1 MNTYYVELNFSG
13 SNTIDTGIAVSQGDY
28 GKVQLSI
35 ACKKDGQ
42 FISDAES
49 AEIIFQTEK
58 GKVINGDLTG
68 SGGLY
73 GYVFQGNELQ
83 DPGKLVAT
91 VTLHYE
97 DGQTSSESFLMAVR
111 YNPLYD
117 QNLQAGP
124 YITQLE
130 KLQAQAQGY
139 VDYIGAIIEQ
149 LRQDI
154 GETALTKADLQNDF
168 LQSAPGLKALDAALG
183 PQILQKFT
191 QLYSN
196 LATAIYSS
204 DLMAAYDRPTFV
216 RWDENTANTPY
227 KAGLTMNQVGFAFCH
242 GRYSG
247 WQTIIAFSEGSKETF
262 FHYCISGVP
271 SNWLTIFS
279 IGENTLADALHIGNN
294 AGIYKVSSSTL
305 NNPSITYGTE
315 IILKDA
321 SSQWIFAIIIP
332 TNLSAVYF
340 DFYNGY
346 GDSAGWA
353 GWRKVDLIRVS

>member
-183 PQILQKFT
+183 PQILQKSNVVNNLLATVTGNVLDATQGKALNEKIT

-196 LATAIYSS
+196 LITITTKDYEVTLTSSGGSSWGYSYGFS
-204 DLMAAYDRPTFV
+204 LVENGDLPVGTQIVIPIACGLKKNWRTTGMVSVQQNDFV
-216 RWDENTANTPY
+216 QVASNT
-227 KAGLTMNQVGFAFCH
+227 GGIFDLRLAF
-242 GRYSG
+242 
-247 WQTIIAFSEGSKETF
+247 IARRAPG
-262 FHYCISGVP
+262 
-271 SNWLTIFS
+271 
-279 IGENTLADALHIGNN
+279 
-294 AGIYKVSSSTL
+294 
-305 NNPSITYGTE
+305 
-315 IILKDA
+315 
-321 SSQWIFAIIIP
+321 
-332 TNLSAVYF
+332 
-340 DFYNGY
+340 
-346 GDSAGWA
+346 
-353 GWRKVDLIRVS
+353 

>member
-183 PQILQKFT
+183 PQILQKSNVVNNLLATVTGNVLDATQGKALNEKIT
-191 QLYSN
+191 QLYSEMITITIKDYEVT
-196 LATAIYSS
+196 LTSSSGSGWGYSYGFS
-204 DLMAAYDRPTFV
+204 LVENGDLPTRTQLVIPIACGLKANWNTTGMVSVHQNDFV
-216 RWDENTANTPY
+216 RVASNT
-227 KAGLTMNQVGFAFCH
+227 GGIFDLRLAF
-242 GRYSG
+242 
-247 WQTIIAFSEGSKETF
+247 
-262 FHYCISGVP
+262 ISLRAP
-271 SNWLTIFS
+271 
-279 IGENTLADALHIGNN
+279 D
-294 AGIYKVSSSTL
+294 
-305 NNPSITYGTE
+305 
-315 IILKDA
+315 
-321 SSQWIFAIIIP
+321 
-332 TNLSAVYF
+332 
-340 DFYNGY
+340 
-346 GDSAGWA
+346 
-353 GWRKVDLIRVS
+353 

>member
-183 PQILQKFT
+183 PQILQKSNVVNNLLATVTGNVLDATQGKALNEKIT

-196 LATAIYSS
+196 KVGSVTVESLNYAILS
-204 DLMAAYDRPTFV
+204 D
-216 RWDENTANTPY
+216 
-227 KAGLTMNQVGFAFCH
+227 
-242 GRYSG
+242 
-247 WQTIIAFSEGSKETF
+247 
-262 FHYCISGVP
+262 
-271 SNWLTIFS
+271 
-279 IGENTLADALHIGNN
+279 
-294 AGIYKVSSSTL
+294 GIYIRFIMKS
-305 NNPSITYGTE
+305 G
-315 IILKDA
+315 
-321 SSQWIFAIIIP
+321 
-332 TNLSAVYF
+332 AVY
-340 DFYNGY
+340 
-346 GDSAGWA
+346 
-353 GWRKVDLIRVS
+353 RVKVDSTETE

>member
-183 PQILQKFT
+183 PQILQKSNVVNNLLATVTGNVLDATQGKALNEKIT

-204 DLMAAYDRPTFV
+204 NLMESHSSPAFV
-216 RWDENTANTPY
+216 RWDKDTLNTPF
-227 KAGLTMNQVGFAFCH
+227 KAGKTTSQDGFAICY
-242 GRYSG
+242 GIYSG
-247 WQTIIAFSEGSKETF
+247 WQTVMAIPEGESEIYFHSNLQGVASGWSK
-262 FHYCISGVP
+262 
-271 SNWLTIFS
+271 
-279 IGENTLADALHIGNN
+279 
-294 AGIYKVSSSTL
+294 
-305 NNPSITYGTE
+305 ITGT
-315 IILKDA
+315 KA
-321 SSQWIFAIIIP
+321 
-332 TNLSAVYF
+332 
-340 DFYNGY
+340 
-346 GDSAGWA
+346 
-353 GWRKVDLIRVS
+353 

>member
-183 PQILQKFT
+183 PQILQKSNVVNNLLATVTGNVLDATQGKALNEKIT
-191 QLYSN
+191 QLYSEMITITTKDYEVTLTSSGGSN
-196 LATAIYSS
+196 WGYSYGFS
-204 DLMAAYDRPTFV
+204 LVENGDLPTRTQLVIPIACGLKSNWNTTGIVSVHQNDFV
-216 RWDENTANTPY
+216 RVASNT
-227 KAGLTMNQVGFAFCH
+227 GGIFDLRLAF
-242 GRYSG
+242 
-247 WQTIIAFSEGSKETF
+247 IARRAPG
-262 FHYCISGVP
+262 
-271 SNWLTIFS
+271 
-279 IGENTLADALHIGNN
+279 
-294 AGIYKVSSSTL
+294 
-305 NNPSITYGTE
+305 
-315 IILKDA
+315 
-321 SSQWIFAIIIP
+321 
-332 TNLSAVYF
+332 
-340 DFYNGY
+340 
-346 GDSAGWA
+346 
-353 GWRKVDLIRVS
+353 

>member
-183 PQILQKFT
+183 PQILQKSNVVNNLLATVTGNVLDATQGKALNEKIT

-196 LATAIYSS
+196 IKWGTKIIYGVTVDANQEVSASFPTSDFGLSS
-204 DLMAAYDRPTFV
+204 KPRAGFISVSNVDYLIPLGYDYDNSTD
-216 RWDENTANTPY
+216 DEI
-227 KAGLTMNQVGFAFCH
+227 KFRLRSVME
-242 GRYSG
+242 
-247 WQTIIAFSEGSKETF
+247 I
-262 FHYCISGVP
+262 
-271 SNWLTIFS
+271 
-279 IGENTLADALHIGNN
+279 NN
-294 AGIYKVSSSTL
+294 V
-305 NNPSITYGTE
+305 N
-315 IILKDA
+315 
-321 SSQWIFAIIIP
+321 
-332 TNLSAVYF
+332 
-340 DFYNGY
+340 
-346 GDSAGWA
+346 
-353 GWRKVDLIRVS
+353 IRTSVLFLV

>member
-183 PQILQKFT
+183 PQILQKSNVVNNLLATVTGNVLDATQGKALNEKIT
-191 QLYSN
+191 QLYSEMITITTKDYEVT
-196 LATAIYSS
+196 LTSSGGSSWGYSYGFS
-204 DLMAAYDRPTFV
+204 LVENGDLPTRTQLVIPIACGLKKNWNTTGMVSVHQNDFV
-216 RWDENTANTPY
+216 RVASNT
-227 KAGLTMNQVGFAFCH
+227 GGIFDLRLAF
-242 GRYSG
+242 
-247 WQTIIAFSEGSKETF
+247 
-262 FHYCISGVP
+262 ISRRAP
-271 SNWLTIFS
+271 
-279 IGENTLADALHIGNN
+279 D
-294 AGIYKVSSSTL
+294 
-305 NNPSITYGTE
+305 
-315 IILKDA
+315 
-321 SSQWIFAIIIP
+321 
-332 TNLSAVYF
+332 
-340 DFYNGY
+340 
-346 GDSAGWA
+346 
-353 GWRKVDLIRVS
+353 

>member
-183 PQILQKFT
+183 PQILQKSNVVNNLLATVTGNVLDATQGKALNEKIT

-196 LATAIYSS
+196 TVQNHNAVPDDPDSILTTSVMTINGWSS
-204 DLMAAYDRPTFV
+204 KLYNKLPSELINS
-216 RWDENTANTPY
+216 W
-227 KAGLTMNQVGFAFCH
+227 
-242 GRYSG
+242 
-247 WQTIIAFSEGSKETF
+247 IICITTTTYEG
-262 FHYCISGVP
+262 Y
-271 SNWLTIFS
+271 
-279 IGENTLADALHIGNN
+279 IGESILQILIGVQRPYFALRGGN
-294 AGIYKVSSSTL
+294 ASGTWDDYKVYKL
-305 NNPSITYGTE
+305 E
-315 IILKDA
+315 EA
-321 SSQWIFAIIIP
+321 SS
-332 TNLSAVYF
+332 
-340 DFYNGY
+340 
-346 GDSAGWA
+346 
-353 GWRKVDLIRVS
+353 

>member
-183 PQILQKFT
+183 PQILQKSNVVNNLLATVTGNVLDATQGKALNEKIT
-191 QLYSN
+191 QLYSEMITITTKDYEVT
-196 LATAIYSS
+196 LTSSGGSSWGYSYGFS
-204 DLMAAYDRPTFV
+204 LVENGDLPTRTQLVIPIACGLKANWNTTGIVSVHQNDFV
-216 RWDENTANTPY
+216 RVASNT
-227 KAGLTMNQVGFAFCH
+227 GGIFDLRLAF
-242 GRYSG
+242 
-247 WQTIIAFSEGSKETF
+247 
-262 FHYCISGVP
+262 ISRRAP
-271 SNWLTIFS
+271 
-279 IGENTLADALHIGNN
+279 D
-294 AGIYKVSSSTL
+294 
-305 NNPSITYGTE
+305 
-315 IILKDA
+315 
-321 SSQWIFAIIIP
+321 
-332 TNLSAVYF
+332 
-340 DFYNGY
+340 
-346 GDSAGWA
+346 
-353 GWRKVDLIRVS
+353 

>member
-183 PQILQKFT
+183 PQILQKSNVVNNLLATVTGNVLDATQGKALNEKIT

-196 LATAIYSS
+196 MQETSEDVNLLTYGLAPDQN
-204 DLMAAYDRPTFV
+204 DLLN
-216 RWDENTANTPY
+216 WANDDGRRRQIWKISKKGMTGTPDDSREWCCLNFQDNS
-227 KAGLTMNQVGFAFCH
+227 K
-242 GRYSG
+242 GRG
-247 WQTIIAFSEGSKETF
+247 IVIAFLYGQSTVKFRSYFQGSWN
-262 FHYCISGVP
+262 SDWV
-271 SNWLTIFS
+271 
-279 IGENTLADALHIGNN
+279 TLHD
-294 AGIYKVSSSTL
+294 
-305 NNPSITYGTE
+305 
-315 IILKDA
+315 
-321 SSQWIFAIIIP
+321 
-332 TNLSAVYF
+332 
-340 DFYNGY
+340 
-346 GDSAGWA
+346 
-353 GWRKVDLIRVS
+353 

>member
-154 GETALTKADLQNDF
+154 GETALTKADLQNDL
-168 LQSAPGLKALDAALG
+168 LQSAPGLKALDATQGKALNEK
-183 PQILQKFT
+183 IT
-191 QLYSN
+191 QLYSEITITHQGYVTITAAS
-196 LATAIYSS
+196 ATKLLYRSLTFSGNIVSAVATPRYTS
-204 DLMAAYDRPTFV
+204 DLYTRKPCVSIGVLANKVEIWVEFEDPV
-216 RWDENTANTPY
+216 PDEY
-227 KAGLTMNQVGFAFCH
+227 TMNVYYLCA
-242 GRYSG
+242 
-247 WQTIIAFSEGSKETF
+247 EG
-262 FHYCISGVP
+262 
-271 SNWLTIFS
+271 
-279 IGENTLADALHIGNN
+279 
-294 AGIYKVSSSTL
+294 
-305 NNPSITYGTE
+305 
-315 IILKDA
+315 
-321 SSQWIFAIIIP
+321 
-332 TNLSAVYF
+332 
-340 DFYNGY
+340 
-346 GDSAGWA
+346 
-353 GWRKVDLIRVS
+353 

>member
-204 DLMAAYDRPTFV
+204 DLMESHSSPVFV
-216 RWDENTANTPY
+216 RWDKDTLNTPF
-227 KAGLTMNQVGFAFCH
+227 KAGKTTSQDGFAICY
-242 GRYSG
+242 GIYSG
-247 WQTIIAFSEGSKETF
+247 WQTVMAIPEGES
-262 FHYCISGVP
+262 
-271 SNWLTIFS
+271 
-279 IGENTLADALHIGNN
+279 
-294 AGIYKVSSSTL
+294 GIYFHSNLQGVASGWSK
-305 NNPSITYGTE
+305 ITGT
-315 IILKDA
+315 KA
-321 SSQWIFAIIIP
+321 
-332 TNLSAVYF
+332 
-340 DFYNGY
+340 
-346 GDSAGWA
+346 
-353 GWRKVDLIRVS
+353 

>member
-196 LATAIYSS
+196 TVQNHNAVPDDPDSILTTS
-204 DLMAAYDRPTFV
+204 V
-216 RWDENTANTPY
+216 RTINGWDSALYNKLPSEMINSWIICITSTTYEGYIGESILQVLISVQKPY
-227 KAGLTMNQVGFAFCH
+227 
-242 GRYSG
+242 
-247 WQTIIAFSEGSKETF
+247 IAVRGGNN
-262 FHYCISGVP
+262 SGV
-271 SNWLTIFS
+271 WGDYTVYQLQET
-279 IGENTLADALHIGNN
+279 
-294 AGIYKVSSSTL
+294 SS
-305 NNPSITYGTE
+305 
-315 IILKDA
+315 
-321 SSQWIFAIIIP
+321 
-332 TNLSAVYF
+332 
-340 DFYNGY
+340 
-346 GDSAGWA
+346 
-353 GWRKVDLIRVS
+353 

>member
-168 LQSAPGLKALDAALG
+168 AQSQSGIKALDAALG
-183 PQILQKFT
+183 PQILQKSNIVNNLLATITGNVLDATQGKVLDEKIT

-196 LATAIYSS
+196 MNEKVSKSGDSMTGTLSVSKIAGYSES
-204 DLMAAYDRPTFV
+204 DWRNAQFLSRSQTNINPDSRAGYGFENINKNAALLYLEV
-216 RWDENTANTPY
+216 
-227 KAGLTMNQVGFAFCH
+227 
-242 GRYSG
+242 
-247 WQTIIAFSEGSKETF
+247 ETNRLKIKF
-262 FHYCISGVP
+262 NNGDFK
-271 SNWLTIFS
+271 
-279 IGENTLADALHIGNN
+279 TLAFTDDI
-294 AGIYKVSSSTL
+294 
-305 NNPSITYGTE
+305 PS
-315 IILKDA
+315 
-321 SSQWIFAIIIP
+321 
-332 TNLSAVYF
+332 
-340 DFYNGY
+340 
-346 GDSAGWA
+346 
-353 GWRKVDLIRVS
+353 

>member
-183 PQILQKFT
+183 PQILQKSNVVNNLLATVTGNVLDATQGKALNEKIT
-191 QLYSN
+191 QLYSKLTPVKRN
-196 LATAIYSS
+196 LIWQSTVSEIGASYS
-204 DLMAAYDRPTFV
+204 LRFGNWVYIH
-216 RWDENTANTPY
+216 
-227 KAGLTMNQVGFAFCH
+227 AGFITVSGLSNGNDLTMLIDSGAMQVTPNISAISNKGEIGVFRISETNLQA
-242 GRYSG
+242 GGTIPSG
-247 WQTIIAFSEGSKETF
+247 Q
-262 FHYCISGVP
+262 
-271 SNWLTIFS
+271 IFV
-279 IGENTLADALHIGNN
+279 LDL
-294 AGIYKVSSSTL
+294 
-305 NNPSITYGTE
+305 
-315 IILKDA
+315 
-321 SSQWIFAIIIP
+321 IIP
-332 TNLSAVYF
+332 LQP
-340 DFYNGY
+340 
-346 GDSAGWA
+346 
-353 GWRKVDLIRVS
+353 

>member
-183 PQILQKFT
+183 PQILQKSNVVNNLLATVTGNVLDATQGKALNEKIT

-196 LATAIYSS
+196 LGGIVQRGIAHLTYLDANRASATINLDKAYTGQYGYAVAALALSGNFSTASLSYMPVGGASFILYCANRTGTYESGIDIPVAWIAI
-204 DLMAAYDRPTFV
+204 
-216 RWDENTANTPY
+216 
-227 KAGLTMNQVGFAFCH
+227 
-242 GRYSG
+242 
-247 WQTIIAFSEGSKETF
+247 GS
-262 FHYCISGVP
+262 P
-271 SNWLTIFS
+271 S
-279 IGENTLADALHIGNN
+279 
-294 AGIYKVSSSTL
+294 
-305 NNPSITYGTE
+305 
-315 IILKDA
+315 
-321 SSQWIFAIIIP
+321 
-332 TNLSAVYF
+332 
-340 DFYNGY
+340 
-346 GDSAGWA
+346 
-353 GWRKVDLIRVS
+353 

>member
-183 PQILQKFT
+183 PQILQKSNVVNNLLATVTGNVLDATQGKALNEKIT

-196 LATAIYSS
+196 AVQNHNAVPDDPDSILTTS
-204 DLMAAYDRPTFV
+204 V
-216 RWDENTANTPY
+216 RTIN
-227 KAGLTMNQVGFAFCH
+227 
-242 GRYSG
+242 G
-247 WQTIIAFSEGSKETF
+247 W
-262 FHYCISGVP
+262 
-271 SNWLTIFS
+271 
-279 IGENTLADALHIGNN
+279 
-294 AGIYKVSSSTL
+294 SSTL
-305 NNPSITYGTE
+305 YDKLPSEMINSWIICITSTTYEGYIGE
-315 IILKDA
+315 SILQILISVQRPYIAVRSGNVSGSWGDYTVYQLQK
-321 SSQWIFAIIIP
+321 SS
-332 TNLSAVYF
+332 S
-340 DFYNGY
+340 
-346 GDSAGWA
+346 
-353 GWRKVDLIRVS
+353 

>member
-183 PQILQKFT
+183 PQILQKSNVVNNLLATVTGNVLDATQGKALNEKIT
-191 QLYSN
+191 QLYSKFILSGDAQSIRLYN
-196 LATAIYSS
+196 EGDT
-204 DLMAAYDRPTFV
+204 LMAMNMTYSNGEQYSFVILVDRIQLNHYDGTD
-216 RWDENTANTPY
+216 W
-227 KAGLTMNQVGFAFCH
+227 KAVW
-242 GRYSG
+242 S
-247 WQTIIAFSEGSKETF
+247 
-262 FHYCISGVP
+262 
-271 SNWLTIFS
+271 
-279 IGENTLADALHIGNN
+279 
-294 AGIYKVSSSTL
+294 
-305 NNPSITYGTE
+305 
-315 IILKDA
+315 
-321 SSQWIFAIIIP
+321 IP
-332 TNLSAVYF
+332 TS
-340 DFYNGY
+340 
-346 GDSAGWA
+346 S
-353 GWRKVDLIRVS
+353 

>member
-183 PQILQKFT
+183 PQILQKSNVVNNLLATVTGNVLDATQGKALNEKIT
-191 QLYSN
+191 QLYSDIWS
-196 LATAIYSS
+196 L
-204 DLMAAYDRPTFV
+204 
-216 RWDENTANTPY
+216 
-227 KAGLTMNQVGFAFCH
+227 
-242 GRYSG
+242 G
-247 WQTIIAFSEGSKETF
+247 WQNEVSDCDAATRNNTIYTARGTALHRPMTNDTF
-262 FHYCISGVP
+262 F
-271 SNWLTIFS
+271 
-279 IGENTLADALHIGNN
+279 TLWAYAWDANN
-294 AGIYKVSSSTL
+294 ITQFAS
-305 NNPSITYGTE
+305 TYGPE
-315 IILKDA
+315 
-321 SSQWIFAIIIP
+321 SSLYIRKRSSPGVWGDWVQIYP
-332 TNLSAVYF
+332 SA
-340 DFYNGY
+340 
-346 GDSAGWA
+346 
-353 GWRKVDLIRVS
+353 

>member
-168 LQSAPGLKALDAALG
+168 AQSQSGIKALDAALG
-183 PQILQKFT
+183 PQILQKSNIVNNLLATITGNVLDATQGKVLDEKIT

-196 LATAIYSS
+196 LNNGKLMRAYSTAFVFGKTIPGNSTDNQFDLNIASLGLSEKPSYFSLIPSTAKISNIRYDYDNSS
-204 DLMAAYDRPTFV
+204 SSIAKIIFDNNGGEINADSYV
-216 RWDENTANTPY
+216 R
-227 KAGLTMNQVGFAFCH
+227 
-242 GRYSG
+242 
-247 WQTIIAFSEGSKETF
+247 
-262 FHYCISGVP
+262 
-271 SNWLTIFS
+271 FS
-279 IGENTLADALHIGNN
+279 II
-294 AGIYKVSSSTL
+294 VS
-305 NNPSITYGTE
+305 
-315 IILKDA
+315 A
-321 SSQWIFAIIIP
+321 
-332 TNLSAVYF
+332 
-340 DFYNGY
+340 
-346 GDSAGWA
+346 
-353 GWRKVDLIRVS
+353 

>member
-183 PQILQKFT
+183 PQILQKSNVVNNLLATVTGNVLDATQGKALNEKIT
-191 QLYSN
+191 QLYSEI
-196 LATAIYSS
+196 LDI
-204 DLMAAYDRPTFV
+204 FV
-216 RWDENTANTPY
+216 IP
-227 KAGLTMNQVGFAFCH
+227 
-242 GRYSG
+242 
-247 WQTIIAFSEGSKETF
+247 ET
-262 FHYCISGVP
+262 VK
-271 SNWLTIFS
+271 
-279 IGENTLADALHIGNN
+279 ADALYNGSA
-294 AGIYKVSSSTL
+294 AGIYKVNSDTL
-305 NNPSITYGTE
+305 NNPSGTYGIE
-315 IILKDA
+315 IFLKD
-321 SSQWIFAIIIP
+321 SSGGWVFAIIIP
-332 TNLSAVYF
+332 TSLAAVYL

-346 GDSAGWA
+346 GNDGWI
-353 GWRKVDLIRVS
+353 GWRKIDLVRVS

>member
-168 LQSAPGLKALDAALG
+168 AQSQSGIKALDAALG
-183 PQILQKFT
+183 PQILQKSNIVNNLLATITGNVLDATQGKVLDEKIT
-191 QLYSN
+191 QLYSKFP
-196 LATAIYSS
+196 ADESYITAVIPRVKDITSGS
-204 DLMAAYDRPTFV
+204 DQPTLRIDV
-216 RWDENTANTPY
+216 EYMIQTKGIKSGEY
-227 KAGLTMNQVGFAFCH
+227 GF
-242 GRYSG
+242 
-247 WQTIIAFSEGSKETF
+247 
-262 FHYCISGVP
+262 
-271 SNWLTIFS
+271 
-279 IGENTLADALHIGNN
+279 
-294 AGIYKVSSSTL
+294 SSTQYIDL
-305 NNPSITYGTE
+305 
-315 IILKDA
+315 
-321 SSQWIFAIIIP
+321 P
-332 TNLSAVYF
+332 TGFSKWGYVKYFQHADNYVTVLVFPDGLSGGV
-340 DFYNGY
+340 
-346 GDSAGWA
+346 
-353 GWRKVDLIRVS
+353 LIRQFVLGRGQWETEWKKIDLLDVS

>member
-183 PQILQKFT
+183 PKILQKAHVVNNCVTDNPEVPLSAAQGKYLADQNT
-191 QLYSN
+191 QLKNDLSETYIYILSN
-196 LATAIYSS
+196 ESITFINGQVTVTKDLS
-204 DLMAAYDRPTFV
+204 DIFSQISMV
-216 RWDENTANTPY
+216 SVTANATNEIFLAASTNGTP
-227 KAGLTMNQVGFAFCH
+227 
-242 GRYSG
+242 
-247 WQTIIAFSEGSKETF
+247 SK
-262 FHYCISGVP
+262 C
-271 SNWLTIFS
+271 S
-279 IGENTLADALHIGNN
+279 ILI
-294 AGIYKVSSSTL
+294 K
-305 NNPSITYGTE
+305 
-315 IILKDA
+315 
-321 SSQWIFAIIIP
+321 
-332 TNLSAVYF
+332 NLSVT
-340 DFYNGY
+340 
-346 GDSAGWA
+346 DSNAQRYARIMYIGT
-353 GWRKVDLIRVS
+353 KK

>member
-168 LQSAPGLKALDAALG
+168 AQSQSGIKALDAALG
-183 PQILQKFT
+183 PQILQKSNIVNNLLATITGNVLDATQGKVLDEKIT

-196 LATAIYSS
+196 IEKTGILSFPRFTAFTENVS
-204 DLMAAYDRPTFV
+204 DMLKSP
-216 RWDENTANTPY
+216 
-227 KAGLTMNQVGFAFCH
+227 L
-242 GRYSG
+242 
-247 WQTIIAFSEGSKETF
+247 
-262 FHYCISGVP
+262 CISHVSINTGESDPHAPITTEGPHWWNVITVGIANRCEQLAFRGYSP
-271 SNWLTIFS
+271 SLTS
-279 IGENTLADALHIGNN
+279 EVLYLRRQHDN
-294 AGIYKVSSSTL
+294 ST
-305 NNPSITYGTE
+305 
-315 IILKDA
+315 
-321 SSQWIFAIIIP
+321 SQWIQI
-332 TNLSAVYF
+332 
-340 DFYNGY
+340 
-346 GDSAGWA
+346 
-353 GWRKVDLIRVS
+353 K

>member
-183 PQILQKFT
+183 PQILQKSNVVNNLLATVTGNVLDATQGKALNEKIT
-191 QLYSN
+191 QLYSKFILSGDAESVRMYN
-196 LATAIYSS
+196 EGGT
-204 DLMAAYDRPTFV
+204 LMAMNMSYSNGEQYSFV
-216 RWDENTANTPY
+216 
-227 KAGLTMNQVGFAFCH
+227 
-242 GRYSG
+242 
-247 WQTIIAFSEGSKETF
+247 I
-262 FHYCISGVP
+262 
-271 SNWLTIFS
+271 
-279 IGENTLADALHIGNN
+279 LADRIQ
-294 AGIYKVSSSTL
+294 L
-305 NNPSITYGTE
+305 NHYDGAEWKAVWS
-315 IILKDA
+315 
-321 SSQWIFAIIIP
+321 IP
-332 TNLSAVYF
+332 TS
-340 DFYNGY
+340 
-346 GDSAGWA
+346 S
-353 GWRKVDLIRVS
+353 

>member
-183 PQILQKFT
+183 PQILQKSNVVNNLLATVTGNVLDATQGKALNEKIT
-191 QLYSN
+191 QLYSKLEGKIICGTITCN
-196 LATAIYSS
+196 YSS
-204 DLMAAYDRPTFV
+204 RYDLIGTKSCDAG
-216 RWDENTANTPY
+216 Y
-227 KAGLTMNQVGFAFCH
+227 KAIFVTPKVPIGKSDIQ
-242 GRYSG
+242 YSANFSG
-247 WQTIIAFSEGSKETF
+247 NMFTVRAFSQSAAFEQG
-262 FHYCISGVP
+262 
-271 SNWLTIFS
+271 
-279 IGENTLADALHIGNN
+279 NTVDV
-294 AGIYKVSSSTL
+294 Y
-305 NNPSITYGTE
+305 Y
-315 IILKDA
+315 
-321 SSQWIFAIIIP
+321 AIM
-332 TNLSAVYF
+332 Y
-340 DFYNGY
+340 
-346 GDSAGWA
+346 
-353 GWRKVDLIRVS
+353 

>member
-154 GETALTKADLQNDF
+154 GETALTKADLQNDL
-168 LQSAPGLKALDAALG
+168 LQSAPGLKALDATQGKALNEK
-183 PQILQKFT
+183 IT
-191 QLYSN
+191 QLYSKFI
-196 LATAIYSS
+196 LSGDAVSVRIYN
-204 DLMAAYDRPTFV
+204 
-216 RWDENTANTPY
+216 E
-227 KAGLTMNQVGFAFCH
+227 
-242 GRYSG
+242 
-247 WQTIIAFSEGSKETF
+247 
-262 FHYCISGVP
+262 
-271 SNWLTIFS
+271 
-279 IGENTLADALHIGNN
+279 
-294 AGIYKVSSSTL
+294 
-305 NNPSITYGTE
+305 
-315 IILKDA
+315 
-321 SSQWIFAIIIP
+321 
-332 TNLSAVYF
+332 
-340 DFYNGY
+340 
-346 GDSAGWA
+346 GDS
-353 GWRKVDLIRVS
+353 LIALNLTYANGEQYSFVLLQNRIQLNHYDGSEWTAVWSLPTTS

>member
-183 PQILQKFT
+183 PQILQKSNVVNNLLATVTGNVLDATQGKALNEKIT
-191 QLYSN
+191 QLYSKFPDDKSYF
-196 LATAIYSS
+196 TAVIPRVIDITSRADQPTLRLDIEYMIQTKGIKSGEYGFSS
-204 DLMAAYDRPTFV
+204 IQYTDLPASASEWGYVKYFQHADNFV
-216 RWDENTANTPY
+216 TVMVFPD
-227 KAGLTMNQVGFAFCH
+227 GLTGGILLNQF
-242 GRYSG
+242 
-247 WQTIIAFSEGSKETF
+247 IIGQNKWSTTWKKWELSE
-262 FHYCISGVP
+262 
-271 SNWLTIFS
+271 
-279 IGENTLADALHIGNN
+279 
-294 AGIYKVSSSTL
+294 
-305 NNPSITYGTE
+305 
-315 IILKDA
+315 A
-321 SSQWIFAIIIP
+321 S
-332 TNLSAVYF
+332 
-340 DFYNGY
+340 
-346 GDSAGWA
+346 
-353 GWRKVDLIRVS
+353 

>member
-183 PQILQKFT
+183 PQILQKSNVVNNLLATVTGNVLDATQGKALNEKIT
-191 QLYSN
+191 QLYSDMTPSKRN
-196 LATAIYSS
+196 LTWQSTVSEIGASYS
-204 DLMAAYDRPTFV
+204 LKFGNWVYV
-216 RWDENTANTPY
+216 H
-227 KAGLTMNQVGFAFCH
+227 AGFTTVSGLSAGNDLTMLIG
-242 GRYSG
+242 SG
-247 WQTIIAFSEGSKETF
+247 AMQTINNIAA
-262 FHYCISGVP
+262 ISDKGEIGVFRV
-271 SNWLTIFS
+271 N
-279 IGENTLADALHIGNN
+279 E
-294 AGIYKVSSSTL
+294 
-305 NNPSITYGTE
+305 
-315 IILKDA
+315 
-321 SSQWIFAIIIP
+321 
-332 TNLSAVYF
+332 TNLQADGTIPSGHAF
-340 DFYNGY
+340 IL
-346 GDSAGWA
+346 
-353 GWRKVDLIRVS
+353 DLVIPLQS